1 MTTIVDYGCGNIG
14 SIQNM
19 LKKLGEESLITS
31 DSELIDQ
38 ATRLILPGVG
48 SFDTG
53 VNNLKNHNLISC
65 LNKKVLDDRIP
76 ILGICLGF
84 QLMTNSST
92 EGSLEGLGWFDAET
106 IKFDLKDSEKKFPL
120 PNIGW
125 RKTNI
130 HKEIPLYSD
139 VDDDTWFYYVHN
151 YHVTTNDEKL
161 ISLTS
166 TYAHDYIA
174 ALTNK
179 NILGV
184 QFHPEKSHKYG
195 LRLFDNF
202 LTHY

>member
-1 MTTIVDYGCGNIG
+1 MTTIVDYGCGNLG

-19 LKKLGEESLITS
+19 LKKLGEDSVITS
-31 DSELIDQ
+31 DTELIDQ

-53 VNNLKNHNLISC
+53 MTNLKKHNLISC
-65 LNKKVLDDRIP
+65 LNKKVIEESVP

-92 EGSLEGLGWFDAET
+92 EGSLGGLGWFDAET
-106 IKFDLKDSEKKFPL
+106 IKFDLSENEIKYPL

-130 HKEIPLYSD
+130 NKDIPLHSEL
-139 VDDDTWFYYVHN
+139 DDDTWFYYVHN
-151 YHVTTNDEKL
+151 YHVITNDEKL

-166 TYAHDYIA
+166 TYGHDYIA
-174 ALTNK
+174 ALSNK

-195 LRLFDNF
+195 LCLFSNF
-202 LTHY
+202 LNYY

>member
-1 MTTIVDYGCGNIG
+1 MTTIVDYGCGNLG

-19 LKKLGEESLITS
+19 LKKLGENSLITS
-31 DSELIDQ
+31 DFESINQ

-48 SFDTG
+48 SFDKG
-53 VNNLKNHNLISC
+53 LNKLKSHNLISC
-65 LNKKVLDDRIP
+65 LNKKVLDDQVP

-92 EGSLEGLGWFDAET
+92 EGFLEGLGWFDAET
-106 IKFDLKDSEKKFPL
+106 IKFDLKDSKKKFPL

-130 HKEIPLYSD
+130 QKQIPLYSD
-139 VDDDTWFYYVHN
+139 FDDDTWFYYVHN
-151 YHVTTNDEKL
+151 YHVTANDDRL
-161 ISLTS
+161 VSLTS
-166 TYAHDYIA
+166 NYSHDYIA
-174 ALTNK
+174 ALDRR

-202 LTHY
+202 LAYY

>member
-1 MTTIVDYGCGNIG
+1 MTTIVDYGCGNLG

-19 LKKLGEESLITS
+19 LKKLGEDSLITS
-31 DSELIDQ
+31 DIELIDR
-38 ATRLILPGVG
+38 AARLILPGVG

-53 VNNLKNHNLISC
+53 MTNLKTHELIPC
-65 LNKKVLDDRIP
+65 LNRKVIDQGVP

-84 QLMTNSST
+84 QLMTNSSS
-92 EGSLEGLGWFDAET
+92 EGCLEGLGWFDAET
-106 IKFDLKDSEKKFPL
+106 IKFDLSENKRKYPL

-130 HKEIPLYSD
+130 NKDIPLYSEL
-139 VDDDTWFYYVHN
+139 DDDTWFYYVHN

-166 TYAHDYIA
+166 TYGHDYVA
-174 ALTNK
+174 ALSNE

-195 LRLFDNF
+195 LRLFSNF
-202 LTHY
+202 LNHY